1 MTSNPSLF
9 IFAAAVIFSTACGEN
24 TTNKQETIESE
35 AVVATPAD
43 NSRTSLDWAGTY
55 KGTTPCAD
63 CGGIQTVVTLYPD
76 ERYRRNMTYLG
87 KSDEAVVDTGVFEW
101 NEQGSGVTLISES
114 GASQAYRVG
123 ENVLFHLD
131 AEGKRIMGELEEMYK
146 LYKNHS
152 NFALESRK
160 WKLSEL
166 MGEPVDPK
174 GDAGRAF
181 ILFSPVDGR
190 LAGNDGCNNMMG
202 SYELKEGGRI
212 SFGQM
217 AGTLMACPDMTG
229 TDEFRAALERVDNY
243 NVSDTLLTLN
253 KAKMAP
259 LARFVPV
266 EE

>member
-1 MTSNPSLF
+1 MTSKRSLF
-9 IFAAAVIFSTACGEN
+9 IFAAAVFFSTACGEK
-24 TTNKQETIESE
+24 TAEKQEAIESE

-63 CGGIQTVVTLYPD
+63 CDGIETVVTLYPD
-76 ERYRRNMTYLG
+76 GRYRRTMTYLG
-87 KSDEAVVDTGVFEW
+87 KSDEAVVDEGVFEW

-114 GASQAYRVG
+114 GTSQAYQVG

-146 LYKNHS
+146 LNKNHS
-152 NFALESRK
+152 NMLLESKK
-160 WKLSEL
+160 WELSEF
-166 MGEPVDPK
+166 MGQPVEAK
-174 GDAGRAF
+174 EGGKKAF
-181 ILFSPVDGR
+181 ITFSPVDGR
-190 LAGNDGCNNMMG
+190 MAGNDGCNNMMG

-253 KAKMAP
+253 KARMAP